1 MLKVGPQSAGADPGP
16 ACYHRGG
23 QSPTVTDANLVLG
36 FLNPDYFLGGK
47 IHLDRKSA
55 EQAIL
60 SHVAKPLQLD
70 LITAADGIVKIVNS
84 QMVEALRLVSVSRGE
99 DPRQYVMVAF
109 GGAGP
114 IHAAQLIREL
124 KIPMVLVPPVPGV
137 ASAMGLLVSD
147 LKRHYL
153 QSHFAV
159 LSEIAA
165 DEVQA
170 RFEAMEA
177 AARRELEED
186 GLPAEQIQCERSLDL
201 RYSIQ
206 KYELGVTVANGTLQA
221 SDRATWRRQFDE
233 KHEQHYGTRATDQI
247 VEIVNYRLTAKVV
260 LPKPPAQVYPWQG
273 EDPRGALKGSRQVY
287 FEGWLECPQYARER
301 LASGNRLC
309 GPAIIEQVDSTIVV
323 YPDQEAHVDRFG
335 NIIIELSEGGD

>member
-1 MLKVGPQSAGADPGP
+1 
-16 ACYHRGG
+16 
-23 QSPTVTDANLVLG
+23 VTDANLVLG

-47 IHLDRKSA
+47 IPLNRKSA
-55 EQAIL
+55 ELAIL

-159 LSEIAA
+159 LSDIAA
-165 DEVQA
+165 GEVQA

-206 KYELGVTVANGTLQA
+206 KYELGIPVADGTLQD
-221 SDRATWRRQFDE
+221 SDKATWRRQFDE

-260 LPKPPAQVYPWQG
+260 LPKPPAQEYPWQG
-273 EDPRGALKGSRQVY
+273 EDPRVALKGSRQVY
-287 FEGWLECPQYARER
+287 FDGWLDCPQYARER

-323 YPDQEAHVDRFG
+323 YPGQEAHVDRFG
-335 NIIIELSEGGD
+335 NIIIELSVGGE